1 MMLTKYDDFKRHSP
15 LEGLVPSPLLPSPA
29 VVLIVIPDHTVVV
42 QAGVEVQSRVGARI
56 EVRSSL
62 KIDGKTF

>member
-29 VVLIVIPDHTVVV
+29 VVLVVVPDHTVVV
-42 QAGVEVQSRVGARI
+42 QARVEVQSRV
-56 EVRSSL
+56 
-62 KIDGKTF
+62 

>member
-1 MMLTKYDDFKRHSP
+1 MMLTKNDDFKRHSP
-15 LEGLVPSPLLPSPA
+15 LEGLVPSALLPSPA
-29 VVLIVIPDHTVVV
+29 VVLIMIPDHTVVV
-42 QAGVEVQSRVGARI
+42 QAGVEVQSRVGARV